1 MSNAY
6 IFYGKAGS
14 GKGTQAQ
21 LLKTHLESQ
30 GRSVVYIETGGL
42 FRNFVETNTGFSA
55 QRTKTVIESGQLMPA
70 FFPIY
75 LWSQAMIEHFDGT
88 QDLILDGLTR
98 RIEEAPILES
108 ALDFFQIEKKIVFNI
123 HIDDAIAQTRLA
135 MRAGD
140 RPDDA
145 DPVKIQKRLDWYN
158 EKVLPVLEY
167 FKQNNTM
174 TMCDID
180 GEPDVAQ
187 VQNQVLE
194 FLDKI

>member
-1 MSNAY
+1 
-6 IFYGKAGS
+6 
-14 GKGTQAQ
+14 
-21 LLKTHLESQ
+21 
-30 GRSVVYIETGGL
+30 
-42 FRNFVETNTGFSA
+42 
-55 QRTKTVIESGQLMPA
+55 
-70 FFPIY
+70 
-75 LWSQAMIEHFDGT
+75 
-88 QDLILDGLTR
+88 
-98 RIEEAPILES
+98 
-108 ALDFFQIEKKIVFNI
+108 
-123 HIDDAIAQTRLA
+123 